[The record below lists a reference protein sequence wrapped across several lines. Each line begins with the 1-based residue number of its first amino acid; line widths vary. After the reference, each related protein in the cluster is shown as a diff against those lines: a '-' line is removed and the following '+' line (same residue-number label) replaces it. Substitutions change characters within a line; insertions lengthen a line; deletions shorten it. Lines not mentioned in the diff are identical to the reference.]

1 MVKNYIHTVEIITN
15 FSCNLRCKMCD
26 GWKMD
31 PPKNPPSLEDYKKAL
46 EDLKRWLGH
55 VKIQIAGGE
64 PLLNPNTIPIINIA
78 SSLGFTT
85 SIVTNGSL
93 LNEKTAKRLVDSGID
108 NVTISLDSLNPEVH
122 DYMRGVNGTFNKVIN
137 ALEFISHYKKKRDKP
152 LYLAI
157 SSIVSKFNHKSLVP
171 LIEWV
176 YEKNLDGIL
185 FQAINDTFFNP
196 FERGYDKRLWPMS
209 ENETKPVIETIEDIK
224 KLKNKYPKLI
234 INPVPFL
241 NDMQDYFK
249 KMHWMKNVRTLHD
262 RI

>member
-1 MVKNYIHTVEIITN
+1 MVKNYIRTVEIITN

-26 GWKMD
+26 GWKMK
-31 PPKNPPSLEDYKKAL
+31 PPKNPPSLKDYERAL
-46 EDLKRWLGH
+46 NGLKRWLGH

-85 SIVTNGSL
+85 SIITNGSL
-93 LNEKTAKRLVDSGID
+93 VDEKTAKRLVDSGVD
-108 NVTISLDSLNPEVH
+108 SVTISLDSLNPEVH
-122 DYMRGVNGTFNKVIN
+122 DYMRGVEGTFDKVIK
-137 ALEFISHYKKKRDKP
+137 ALEYLLYYKRTRNKP
-152 LYLAI
+152 LYIAI
-157 SSIVSKFNHKSLVP
+157 SSIVSKLNHSSLVP

-176 YEKNLDGIL
+176 YENGLDGIL

-196 FERGYDKRLWPMS
+196 LERGYDKRLWPIN
-209 ENETKPVIETIEDIK
+209 ENETKPIIETIEKIK
-224 KLKNKYPKLI
+224 VLKNKYPKVI

-249 KMHWMKNVRTLHD
+249 KMHWMKNVRALHD